1 MSPGRL
7 PAVLLFRAG
16 LVACA
21 LPLAGLF
28 APLPDGLLA
37 LVAPGALV
45 LGMALAL
52 TVGCPDAA
60 FARRTSKWLLQG
72 AVVLLGFGLDLRQV
86 LTAGAQ
92 GMAFALV
99 SIAAV
104 FALGELLRRRL
115 GIRPLTSLLVS
126 SGTAICGGSAIAAM
140 ASVTDAPQED
150 VSVAVGT
157 VFLLN
162 AVALLVFPP
171 LGHALGLSPE
181 QFGMW
186 AGIAIHDVSSVVGA
200 ATAFGGD
207 SLATAT
213 AVKLSR
219 VLYLTPVVLMVAA
232 AGRRRA
238 GGTAGTG
245 AAGARA
251 PLPWFIALFLLASL
265 VRSLVPALAPHAGQV
280 KLVAVSGFAAA
291 LYLIGSGITRATLA
305 AVGARPLLQ
314 GVLLWVFMALAALA
328 AVRAAG

>member
-1 MSPGRL
+1 
-7 PAVLLFRAG
+7 VLLFRAG
-16 LVACA
+16 LAACA

-28 APLPDGLLA
+28 TPLPDGLLA
-37 LVAPGALV
+37 FVAPGALV

-52 TVGCPDAA
+52 TMGCPDAG

-104 FALGELLRRRL
+104 FALGEWLRRRL

-219 VLYLTPVVLMVAA
+219 VLYLTPVVLIAAA

-238 GGTAGTG
+238 GGTG
-245 AAGARA
+245 AAGNSA

-305 AVGARPLLQ
+305 VGARPLVQ
-314 GVLLWVFMALAALA
+314 RCWGS
-328 AVRAAG
+328 